1 MTYHDQHP
9 SMLDHPCL
17 DAERA
22 AIACEIYG
30 EMAMALARGLSESN
44 SHYAW
49 FAEEAKRLAI
59 HARDLRSHRGGAS
72 APAAPAALHLVM

>member
-1 MTYHDQHP
+1 MTPELHLR
-9 SMLDHPCL
+9 MLDHPCL

-30 EMAMALARGLSESN
+30 TAAAALAKGLGESN

-49 FAEEAKRLAI
+49 FMGEAKRLRT
-59 HARDLRSHRGGAS
+59 HVDGLRCHQAVECVKV
-72 APAAPAALHLVM
+72 APAELRLV

>member
-1 MTYHDQHP
+1 MTYHQHRR
-9 SMLDHPCL
+9 MLDHPCL

-49 FAEEAKRLAI
+49 FAEEAKRLEI
-59 HARDLRSHRGGAS
+59 HARDLRSHRAEAS
-72 APAAPAALHLVM
+72 VPAAPAALRLVM